1 MILELYIKNIAIIGE
16 LRVRF
21 GDGFNVLSGET
32 GAGKSII
39 VDSMNLILGSRGD
52 RELIK
57 FGEQSAYVEAQF
69 SCDPNHQE
77 LMEAMQEYGIE
88 PEEELIISRELSA
101 SGKNICRIGG
111 RLVSLS
117 VLREIASHLVNI
129 YGQNQQQQL
138 LDDKSHLALIDA
150 FADEETAQLRG
161 QVAGAFAQYAQTR
174 AKLSSLQKD
183 AAEKA
188 RMLDLLKYQID
199 EIERA
204 SLKNGEEEEL
214 SAEKTKMLHAE
225 KIAQNLNEAKDALS
239 GSEGAVSQLYAAI
252 HALQAIASLDE
263 RYEKLAGGL
272 NDAYYAIEEAS
283 YDIGALAEDVLFDEG
298 RLTVLEER
306 LAAISSLKRKYG
318 GSIEEILA
326 FLEKAQQDYE
336 ELEHSE
342 IRMAELEKQLEREEG
357 ALALLSDRLTAQRK
371 ASGEKLTAQ
380 IARELGDLGMNGA
393 KIACDFR
400 KKDYS
405 ANGCDELSL
414 MVSLNPGQPLRH
426 LSKVA
431 SGGEVSR
438 IMLAIKSIVAQRE
451 AIGTMIFD
459 EIDTG
464 ISGRMA
470 QMVAQKIAKISSARQ
485 VICVTHLSQLAAM
498 GDRNFFI
505 EKVQKDGQTYTTLRQ
520 LQGDEIAEEIARL
533 SGGIH
538 SDAAIAHGRELLA
551 NAKEIKKQIL

>member
-1 MILELYIKNIAIIGE
+1 M
-16 LRVRF
+16 
-21 GDGFNVLSGET
+21 
-32 GAGKSII
+32 
-39 VDSMNLILGSRGD
+39 
-52 RELIK
+52 
-57 FGEQSAYVEAQF
+57 
-69 SCDPNHQE
+69 
-77 LMEAMQEYGIE
+77 
-88 PEEELIISRELSA
+88 
-101 SGKNICRIGG
+101 
-111 RLVSLS
+111 
-117 VLREIASHLVNI
+117 
-129 YGQNQQQQL
+129 
-138 LDDKSHLALIDA
+138 DDKSHLALIDA
-150 FADEETAQLRG
+150 FADKEVAQLRE
-161 QVAGAFAQYAQTR
+161 QVAAAFAQYAQTR

-204 SLKNGEEEEL
+204 SLKAGEEEEL
-214 SAEKTKMLHAE
+214 LAEKTKMLHAE
-225 KIAQNLNEAKDALS
+225 KIAQNLNEAKDALNGTDS
-239 GSEGAVSQLYAAI
+239 AVSQLYAAI

-283 YDIGALAEDVLFDEG
+283 YDIGALAEDVFFDEG
-298 RLTVLEER
+298 RLAVLEER
-306 LAAISSLKRKYG
+306 LALISSLKRKYG

-326 FLEKAQQDYE
+326 FLENAQQDYE

-357 ALALLSDRLTAQRK
+357 TLALLSDRLTAQRK
-371 ASGEKLTAQ
+371 ASGEKLAAQ
-380 IARELGDLGMNGA
+380 IAQELSDLGMNGA
-393 KIACDFR
+393 QIACEFR
-400 KKDYS
+400 KRDYS
-405 ANGCDELSL
+405 ANGCDEVSL

-438 IMLAIKSIVAQRE
+438 IMLAIKSIVARRE

-470 QMVAQKIAKISSARQ
+470 QMVAQKIAKISAARQ
-485 VICVTHLSQLAAM
+485 VICVTHLAQLAAM

-538 SDAAIAHGRELLA
+538 SEAAIAHGRELLA
-551 NAKEIKKQIL
+551 NAKKIKKQIL

>member
-69 SCDPNHQE
+69 SCEPDQKE
-77 LMEAMQEYGIE
+77 LLEAMQEYGIE

-117 VLREIASHLVNI
+117 VLREVASHLVNI

-150 FADEETAQLRG
+150 FADEEAAQLRE
-161 QVAGAFAQYAQTR
+161 QVAVAFTQYAQTR

-239 GSEGAVSQLYAAI
+239 GAEGAVSQLYAAI

-263 RYEKLAGGL
+263 RYEKLAAGL
-272 NDAYYAIEEAS
+272 NDAYYAVEEAS

-298 RLTVLEER
+298 RLAVLEER

-326 FLEKAQQDYE
+326 FLENAQQDYE

-342 IRMAELEKQLEREEG
+342 IRMAELEKQLESEEST
-357 ALALLSDRLTAQRK
+357 LALLCDRLSAQRK
-371 ASGEKLTAQ
+371 ASGQKLAAQ
-380 IARELGDLGMNGA
+380 IAQELGDLGMKGA
-393 KIACDFR
+393 QIACDFR

-405 ANGCDELSL
+405 ANGCDEVSL

-438 IMLAIKSIVAQRE
+438 IMLAIKSIVARRE

-485 VICVTHLSQLAAM
+485 VICVTHLAQLAAM

-505 EKVQKDGQTYTTLRQ
+505 EKVQQDGQTYTTLRQ
-520 LQGDEIAEEIARL
+520 LQGDEVAEEIARL

-538 SDAAIAHGRELLA
+538 SEAAIAHGRELLA

>member
-150 FADEETAQLRG
+150 FADEEAAVLRG

-239 GSEGAVSQLYAAI
+239 GAEGAVSQLYAAI

-272 NDAYYAIEEAS
+272 NDAYYAVEEAS

-342 IRMAELEKQLEREEG
+342 IRMAELEKQLEREES

-371 ASGEKLTAQ
+371 ASGEKLAAQ

-393 KIACDFR
+393 QIACDFR

-405 ANGCDELSL
+405 ANGCDEVSL

-438 IMLAIKSIVAQRE
+438 IMLAIKSIVAQKE

-498 GDRNFFI
+498 GDCNFFI

>member
-69 SCDPNHQE
+69 SCEPNHQE

-150 FADEETAQLRG
+150 FADEEAAQLRE
-161 QVAGAFAQYAQTR
+161 QVAAAFAQYAQTR

-188 RMLDLLKYQID
+188 RMLDLLNYQID

-239 GSEGAVSQLYAAI
+239 GAEGAVSQLYAAI

-263 RYEKLAGGL
+263 RYEKLAAGL
-272 NDAYYAIEEAS
+272 NDAYYAVEEAS

-298 RLTVLEER
+298 RLAVLEER

-326 FLEKAQQDYE
+326 FLENAQQDYE

-342 IRMAELEKQLEREEG
+342 IRMAELEKQLESEEST
-357 ALALLSDRLTAQRK
+357 LALLSDRLTAQRK
-371 ASGEKLTAQ
+371 ASGEKLAAQ

-393 KIACDFR
+393 QIACDFR

-405 ANGCDELSL
+405 ANGCDEVSL

-485 VICVTHLSQLAAM
+485 VICVTHLAQLAAM

-505 EKVQKDGQTYTTLRQ
+505 EKVQQGGQTYTTLRQ
-520 LQGDEIAEEIARL
+520 LQGDEVAEEIARL

-538 SDAAIAHGRELLA
+538 SEAAIAHGRELLA
-551 NAKEIKKQIL
+551 NAKKIKKQIL

>member
-21 GDGFNVLSGET
+21 GEGFNVLSGET

-39 VDSMNLILGSRGD
+39 VDSVNLILGSRGD

-57 FGEQSAYVEAQF
+57 FGEKSAYVEAQF
-69 SCDPNHQE
+69 SCDPNQKE

-88 PEEELIISRELSA
+88 PEEELILSRELSA

-150 FADEETAQLRG
+150 FADEEVAQLRE
-161 QVAGAFAQYAQTR
+161 QVAAAFAQYAQTK
-174 AKLSSLQKD
+174 AKLASLQKD
-183 AAEKA
+183 AAAKA
-188 RMLDLLKYQID
+188 RMLDLLQYQIA

-225 KIAQNLNEAKDALS
+225 KIAQNLNEAKDALN
-239 GSEGAVSQLYAAI
+239 GANGVVPQLYAAI

-263 RYEKLAGGL
+263 RYEKLAGAL
-272 NDAYYAIEEAS
+272 NDAYYAVEEAS
-283 YDIGALAEDVLFDEG
+283 YDIGALTEDVLFDEG
-298 RLTVLEER
+298 RLLVLEER

-342 IRMAELEKQLEREEG
+342 IRIAELEKQLEKEESQ
-357 ALALLSDRLTAQRK
+357 LALFCDHLTAQRK
-371 ASGEKLTAQ
+371 AFGKKLAEQ
-380 IARELGDLGMNGA
+380 IARELSDLGMSGA
-393 KIACDFR
+393 QIACDFR
-400 KKDYS
+400 KKDYT
-405 ANGCDELSL
+405 ANGCDEVSL
-414 MVSLNPGQPLRH
+414 MVSLNKGQPLRH

-438 IMLAIKSIVAQRE
+438 IMLAIKSIVAQKE

-485 VICVTHLSQLAAM
+485 VICVTHLAQLAAM

-505 EKVQKDGQTYTTLRQ
+505 EKIEKDGQTYTTLRQ

-538 SDAAIAHGRELLA
+538 SEAAIAHGQELLE
-551 NAKEIKKQIL
+551 NAKKVKKQIL